1 VLFGSI
7 PRTKRAADDDDDDD
21 DAVEEG
27 GGKRGLHTRLT
38 QFRCNDNKGI
48 RVRVLLL
55 VFVFF
60 VVDSVLFM
68 FTHES
73 LSSQ

>member
-1 VLFGSI
+1 MLFGSI
-7 PRTKRAADDDDDDD
+7 PKTKRAADNDDDD

-27 GGKRGLHTRLT
+27 GGKRVLHTRLT

-60 VVDSVLFM
+60 VVDSVVFM
-68 FTHES
+68 FTHDS

>member
-7 PRTKRAADDDDDDD
+7 PRTKRAAEDDDD
-21 DAVEEG
+21 DAVEEEG

-48 RVRVLLL
+48 RVRVLL
-55 VFVFF
+55 VFF
-60 VVDSVLFM
+60 VLDSVLFM
-68 FTHES
+68 FTHNS
-73 LSSQ
+73 SSSQ